1 MPLVRQNAACERPR
15 THGFASSSAVVR
27 SGRGSPSR
35 STNDCVTVTL
45 SPNCSCKSTVVPS
58 ARFSVLVASSCVPI
72 QCLWTVVSR
81 GTWAVLPPQLHE
93 NTWRLEKGVCERRDH
108 NHYLLRDA
116 EPCCSAV
123 GHDAP
128 SVHLVC
134 VKRVVWKH
142 AMYTT
147 RIEFEQ
153 QLRVRCNHFHHVHD
167 VNHLQRSKGTC
178 ARPAREAF
186 TGE

>member
-35 STNDCVTVTL
+35 RTNDCVTVTL
-45 SPNCSCKSTVVPS
+45 SPNCSCKSTDVPS
-58 ARFSVLVASSCVPI
+58 TRFSVLVASNFVPI
-72 QCLWTVVSR
+72 QSLCTLVSR
-81 GTWAVLPPQLHE
+81 GTCAVFPPHLHE
-93 NTWRLEKGVCERRDH
+93 NTGRLETGVRERRDH
-108 NHYLLRDA
+108 NHYLWRDA

-123 GHDAP
+123 GNDAP

-134 VKRVVWKH
+134 VQCVFWKH
-142 AMYTT
+142 AMHTT

-153 QLRVRCNHFHHVHD
+153 QLCVRCNNFHDVHE
-167 VNHLQRSKGTC
+167 VNHL
-178 ARPAREAF
+178 
-186 TGE
+186 